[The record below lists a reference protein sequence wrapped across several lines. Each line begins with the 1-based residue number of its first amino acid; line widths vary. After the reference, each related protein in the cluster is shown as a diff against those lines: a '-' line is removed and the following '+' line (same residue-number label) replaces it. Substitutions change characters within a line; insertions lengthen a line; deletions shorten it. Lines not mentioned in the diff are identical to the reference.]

1 MFRSLQGDL
10 DEVLEDFYCLRGLE
24 PFHSPSLQ
32 SELCVHRAIYVN
44 AVLSEQR
51 RAILQKIR
59 REVLS
64 GGEGNGEEGDPS
76 LADAIRQRIEH
87 VSKWSMQRAQRL
99 AVHDEIE
106 AQKINGGRNNRRRSS
121 WASVQEGKRRRCEDI
136 PFLLQN
142 DSSRSKSL
150 AVSSQ
155 VNLLELKEMNRRLC
169 EEMGV
174 PSPSSLQQLQASK
187 SSTTET
193 DMMSLNSLMQ
203 ASIIKN
209 KSDKLFPPLPIDY
222 RQKDLSILDNV
233 EVEL

>member
-1 MFRSLQGDL
+1 M
-10 DEVLEDFYCLRGLE
+10 
-24 PFHSPSLQ
+24 
-32 SELCVHRAIYVN
+32 
-44 AVLSEQR
+44 AVL
-51 RAILQKIR
+51 
-59 REVLS
+59 
-64 GGEGNGEEGDPS
+64 
-76 LADAIRQRIEH
+76 
-87 VSKWSMQRAQRL
+87 
-99 AVHDEIE
+99 DEIE

-121 WASVQEGKRRRCEDI
+121 WASVQEGKRRRCDDI
-136 PFLLQN
+136 PFRLQN
-142 DSSRSKSL
+142 GNNRKKSL

-174 PSPSSLQQLQASK
+174 TSLSSLQQSQVPK

-209 KSDKLFPPLPIDY
+209 KSDKIFPPLPIDY
-222 RQKDLSILDNV
+222 RQQDLSILGNV